1 MNTFDL
7 ILSGCSSPSGVEQ
20 QRERGGVPEL
30 QADRALEE
38 LKGELAQTKLELETT
53 LKAQYKHLKELD
65 TVR

>member
-1 MNTFDL
+1 M
-7 ILSGCSSPSGVEQ
+7 CGVQEPPTLQ
-20 QRERGGVPEL
+20 
-30 QADRALEE
+30 QADRALLEE

>member
-1 MNTFDL
+1 M
-7 ILSGCSSPSGVEQ
+7 SGCSSHSGVEQ
-20 QRERGGVPEL
+20 QRERGGVPEPHILL